1 MLLFLIPVFILAGA
15 TSLGI
20 AAEISQSQS
29 PATAPAERA
38 AEKAPPGQQERL
50 GR

>member
-1 MLLFLIPVFILAGA
+1 MLLFLIPVIILAGA

-29 PATAPAERA
+29 PAAEPAERA
-38 AEKAPPGQQERL
+38 AEKAPPRHQERL
-50 GR
+50 DR